1 MISQPIK
8 GNKIKHGAGFE
19 AYGVRHHQ
27 FAGMIDPVIMIDD
40 FYMREPT
47 FAPHPHAGFSA
58 VTYMLEDAE
67 GGFRNRDSLGTVNDI
82 LPGDLHWTLA
92 GRGVVHDEVPIVN
105 GSLSRG
111 LQIFVN
117 LAAEQKFLPPQGL
130 HVSASEM
137 PVVSHEGVRTRV
149 VAGSYA
155 ERASPLKLPHPFTL
169 LDVSLDIGAS
179 FSFSVPAGYN
189 ALFYGL
195 KGAMALGADG
205 ATDDVRTFT
214 AHEGVAVSA
223 KAESISVSVTAKE
236 PAQFVVLSGKA
247 LNEPIVAHGPFVM
260 NTPDQIRDV
269 EAAYRRGDMGFLQ

>member
-40 FYMREPT
+40 FYMREAT

-58 VTYMLEDAE
+58 VTYMLEEAE

-92 GRGVVHDEVPIVN
+92 GRGVVHEEVPIVP
-105 GSLSRG
+105 GMLSRG
-111 LQIFVN
+111 LQIFIN

-130 HVSASEM
+130 HVAANEI
-137 PVVSHEGVRTRV
+137 PVVLGDGTRARV
-149 VAGSYA
+149 VAGTYA
-155 ERASPLKLPHPFTL
+155 EETSPLRLPHPFTL
-169 LDVSLDIGAS
+169 LDVSLNAGAQ
-179 FSFSVPAGYN
+179 FSFAVPAGHN

-195 KGAMALGADG
+195 KGAMSLNAEQE
-205 ATDDVRTFT
+205 TREFV

-223 KAESISVSVTAKE
+223 QAMPIAVNVSATE
-236 PAQFVVLSGKA
+236 PAQLVVLSGKA
-247 LNEPIVAHGPFVM
+247 LNEPIVSHGPFVM
-260 NTPDQIRDV
+260 NSPEQIREV